1 MKLVMVHM
9 CQITQ
14 AAQTGRCEFI
24 SCKTQW
30 DKKKEKGRETDRERE
45 KKRRLDMQPVSKE
58 EKKSAFKNKTK
69 KIKQIFL

>member
-1 MKLVMVHM
+1 MPDHSGSTDRPLRIHIMQNTVG
-9 CQITQ
+9 Q
-14 AAQTGRCEFI
+14 
-24 SCKTQW
+24 
-30 DKKKEKGRETDRERE
+30 KKKEKGRETDRERE